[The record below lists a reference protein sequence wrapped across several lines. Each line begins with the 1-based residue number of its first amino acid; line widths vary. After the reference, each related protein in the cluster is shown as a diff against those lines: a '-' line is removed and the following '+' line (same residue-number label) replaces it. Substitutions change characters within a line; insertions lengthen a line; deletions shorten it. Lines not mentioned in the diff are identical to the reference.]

1 MVMKSDLAGQGGDP
15 ALATA
20 RSLCEVFQQTA
31 ARHADLV
38 ALRTAGGAEEI
49 TWREYAERVRQVAAG
64 LAAIGVGRG
73 DTVGIMLTNRP
84 EAFIADTA
92 ALHLGATPFSIYNTS
107 SPSQIE
113 YLLGHADCRVVITEA
128 RFADQVLAAQAAAP
142 GLEHVFVMDGEPP
155 GALPF
160 SRLAEA
166 AAGSFD
172 FEANWQAVKPDDVA
186 VLIYTSGTTGA
197 PKAVEITHAN
207 ILAELWMSRDANP
220 QLARVGRYMSYLPMA
235 HLADRCVALYP
246 SMGTGSSVTCF
257 TDAKT
262 AMASMPEVRPTFSA
276 TVPRMWEKLKAGL
289 EAQFRQEPDQ
299 AKRAAIRNAIEA
311 ATMKVRLESAGQP
324 VPDDLAETCRRA
336 DTAIFSAIRKQV
348 GLDDADV
355 ILSGAAPIA
364 IEVLDFF
371 AALGLPILEVY
382 GMTETATTVTVNRK
396 DAPRFGTVGQPYR
409 GLEVRLGGDGEVLI
423 RGPKVMRGY
432 RNDPEKTAE
441 AIDADGWLYTGDIG
455 EFDADGYL
463 RIVDRKKDLIINSAG
478 KNMSPSNIENKLKQ
492 ASSLIGYPV
501 TIGDRRPYNTALIVL
516 DPEEAAAY
524 ARTHGLPDPSVKA
537 LAADK
542 SVHNRVADAVQAAN
556 AQLSRVEQIK
566 KFTIL
571 PAEWQPD
578 SDELT
583 PTLKLK
589 RKQIA
594 GKYAAEIQAMYAG

>member
-15 ALATA
+15 TLATA

-64 LAAIGVGRG
+64 LAAFGVGRG

-128 RFADQVLAAQAAAP
+128 RFADQVLAARAATP
-142 GLEHVFVMDGEPP
+142 GLEYVFVMDGEPP

-160 SRLAEA
+160 SRLADA

-172 FEANWQAVKPDDVA
+172 FEASWRAVKPDDVA

-220 QLARVGRYMSYLPMA
+220 RLARVGRYMSYLPMA

-289 EAQFRQEPDQ
+289 EAQFEQEPDQ
-299 AKRAAIRNAIEA
+299 AKRVAVRAAIEA

-364 IEVLDFF
+364 IEVLEFF

-441 AIDADGWLYTGDIG
+441 AIDADGWLHTGDIG

-524 ARTHGLPDPSVKA
+524 ARAHGLPDPSVKA
-537 LAADK
+537 LAADE
-542 SVHNRVADAVQAAN
+542 SVRSQVADAVQAAN

-594 GKYAAEIQAMYAG
+594 GKYAAEIEAMYAG